1 MKILINEIINLKKN
15 YTIIKISDGDELSKI
30 IVGQGLKYNKEFI
43 NNKEKEIVFSKKY
56 QVLSKNTA
64 LYVEITKLND
74 FKQKKLIS
82 VDLNK
87 YNKYNI
93 EDNLINLG
101 SGILNS
107 DFLGASSE
115 LKFDKMSSLESED
128 LMSIPCKSVKNI
140 DTNGLYEKESDN
152 NKEENE
158 NIDKEK
164 ENNELTKLIM
174 TQNIFDGFWDENEE
188 TKNLIQIL
196 PKNKIME
203 IENKIKKL
211 NKNEENKI
219 KYTIIVLVYLEY
231 KHKDKLDEFK
241 LIINKANKFLMS
253 HGIKYEEIIN
263 KHS

>member
-1 MKILINEIINLKKN
+1 MP
-15 YTIIKISDGDELSKI
+15 KI

-43 NNKEKEIVFSKKY
+43 NNKEKEKLFSKKY

-64 LYVEITKLND
+64 LYAEITKLND
-74 FKQKKLIS
+74 FKQKKLIT

-93 EDNLINLG
+93 EDNLINLD
-101 SGILNS
+101 SIQLKS
-107 DFLGASSE
+107 MTLGGNNYFS
-115 LKFDKMSSLESED
+115 FSLESLSMNSDKRRSLEFED
-128 LMSIPCKSVKNI
+128 PNCVDCKIKESIDRNEI
-140 DTNGLYEKESDN
+140 YEKEN
-152 NKEENE
+152 ENIKIEKENIKEENEIINIEKENIKEENE
-158 NIDKEK
+158 NI
-164 ENNELTKLIM
+164 NELTKLII

-219 KYTIIVLVYLEY
+219 IYTIIVLFYLEY

-253 HGIKYEEIIN
+253 HGIKYEDIIN
-263 KHS
+263 VHS